1 MFNVPVIFLACTL
14 KDIHPCFVHYH
25 IHPDENVSWGEL
37 FSAMEVAK
45 LRFNLEAYSVGQTS
59 LEQVFLNFTKSQIN
73 TSWSWNVSYLHML
86 TFYSKICFYNVIM
99 LLLKEGQ
106 LQVLIF
112 LDVCLLFIWL
122 LLTAKLSI
130 ATNKIN

>member
-1 MFNVPVIFLACTL
+1 MNVICNTLPLSIVHKVPLFFFLACTL

-25 IHPDENVSWGEL
+25 IHPDENVSWGQL

-73 TSWSWNVSYLHML
+73 TS
-86 TFYSKICFYNVIM
+86 
-99 LLLKEGQ
+99 
-106 LQVLIF
+106 
-112 LDVCLLFIWL
+112 
-122 LLTAKLSI
+122 
-130 ATNKIN
+130 